1 MRYGDIEP
9 NRALSKIFT
18 RVPFSFGKEHRAR
31 TKVSVFRFQVSAFL
45 FFLPD
50 T

>member
-1 MRYGDIEP
+1 MIRRLI
-9 NRALSKIFT
+9 SM
-18 RVPFSFGKEHRAR
+18 EHGAR
-31 TKVSVFRFQVSAFL
+31 IKVSVFRFQVSAFL